1 MPWWM
6 VSVFALYMVSISL
19 AVLVD
24 PTNFAPT
31 ITNPRD
37 VKRRRIFASGFLL
50 MGVFLGVSGYHD
62 FISSPSHALEK
73 NWATDLLFGCKF
85 TILLL
90 WAVPAIHVW
99 IQIASRARKRRSTDQ
114 HGPSLD

>member
-1 MPWWM
+1 MA
-6 VSVFALYMVSISL
+6 SVFALYMVSIGL

-24 PTNFAPT
+24 PANFAPP
-31 ITNPRD
+31 ITDPSAL
-37 VKRRRIFASGFLL
+37 KRRRIFGSSALL
-50 MGVFLGVSGYHD
+50 LIGILLGVSGYHD
-62 FISSPSHALEK
+62 FIFSPSHALEK

-85 TILLL
+85 IILIL

-114 HGPSLD
+114 HDPSLD